1 MVNFSNLSVL
11 LWLGGGGVGIGT
23 WALFWF
29 QSLFIR
35 LLWNASFKNLSQKR
49 MDVSSFELDLIF
61 LVLQKVDRF
70 HLCPVFNLHARSFYS
85 RCFSK
90 WGPWSSRSASP
101 ENVLA
106 IQIVRPDPGSTKSES
121 EAEIYPALW
130 FNKLSRLLSCL
141 LNFETTGPHQPQH
154 TSRSLHLEI

>member
-1 MVNFSNLSVL
+1 
-11 LWLGGGGVGIGT
+11 
-23 WALFWF
+23 
-29 QSLFIR
+29 
-35 LLWNASFKNLSQKR
+35 

-70 HLCPVFNLHARSFYS
+70 HLCLVFNLHARSFYS
-85 RCFSK
+85 RCFSR

-121 EAEIYPALW
+121 EAEIYPALCGLTSSPGYSHACSILRPLVHINPNILAGVCIW
-130 FNKLSRLLSCL
+130 KSKAAYLQ
-141 LNFETTGPHQPQH
+141 GPRFQAFRWDEDFAKVSS
-154 TSRSLHLEI
+154 T